1 MHEHILAK
9 GPRIIE
15 PGDNWW
21 FAQIKKSNDAL
32 ETATNMMLDI
42 IDAESQDK
50 SPESCPPSRLYRLRA
65 ALEFLERRPDLRQ
78 HIPYQ
83 AAEKRL
89 RAKLDALNRYWD
101 VKLAD
106 T

>member
-9 GPRIIE
+9 GPRIVE
-15 PGDNWW
+15 PGNDWW
-21 FAQIKKSNDAL
+21 LAQKRKSNNAL

-42 IDAESQDK
+42 IDAESQDR

-65 ALEFLERRPDLRQ
+65 ALKFLEQRPDLRQ
-78 HIPYQ
+78 YVSYQ

-89 RAKLDALNRYWD
+89 RAKLDAFNRYWD
-101 VKLAD
+101 VELAD